1 MVSSCEFISLIKR
14 YSTKLCYILFFSHS
28 FYRRISNLESKKK
41 KKKITKTADEH
52 LAELMPI
59 FERLRAQEQ
68 IPCVYPLHMG
78 AGGTAFIRGGSSR
91 STPLSPHAPH
101 CHPSTHWVS

>member
-1 MVSSCEFISLIKR
+1 MSDQKKIKSKLIKIVK
-14 YSTKLCYILFFSHS
+14 SAH
-28 FYRRISNLESKKK
+28 
-41 KKKITKTADEH
+41 EH

-68 IPCVYPLHMG
+68 IPCAYPLHMT
-78 AGGTAFIRGGSSR
+78 AGGTAFIRGSK

-101 CHPSTHWVS
+101 CHPSTHWVSVYYNFFFFFLK